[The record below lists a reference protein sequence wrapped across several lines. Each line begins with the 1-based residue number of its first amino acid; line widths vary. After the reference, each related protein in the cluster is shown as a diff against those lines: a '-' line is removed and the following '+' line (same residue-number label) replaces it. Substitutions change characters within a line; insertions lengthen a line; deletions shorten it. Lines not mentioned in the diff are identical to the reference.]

1 MRMAGCIYLFRS
13 TTSMAK
19 RKYNRIKAI
28 LAEQGKSN
36 KELAALLDLSER
48 TVSRWSTNSRQPSV
62 EMLFEIAKVLKVE
75 VRELLVASMK

>member
-1 MRMAGCIYLFRS
+1 
-13 TTSMAK
+13 MAK

-36 KELAALLDLSER
+36 KELAALLDMSER
-48 TVSRWSTNSRQPSV
+48 TVSRWSTNGRQPSV
-62 EMLFEIAKVLKVE
+62 EMLYEIAKMLKVE

>member
-1 MRMAGCIYLFRS
+1 
-13 TTSMAK
+13 MAK

>member
-1 MRMAGCIYLFRS
+1 
-13 TTSMAK
+13 MAK

-62 EMLFEIAKVLKVE
+62 EILYEIAKVLKVE

>member
-1 MRMAGCIYLFRS
+1 
-13 TTSMAK
+13 MAK

-48 TVSRWSTNSRQPSV
+48 TVSRWSTNGRQPSV
-62 EMLFEIAKVLKVE
+62 EMLYEIAKVLKVE
-75 VRELLVASMK
+75 VRELLVGSGK

>member
-1 MRMAGCIYLFRS
+1 
-13 TTSMAK
+13 MAK
-19 RKYNRIKAI
+19 KKYNRIKAI

>member
-1 MRMAGCIYLFRS
+1 MAGCIYLFWS

-19 RKYNRIKAI
+19 KKYNRIKAI
-28 LAEQGKSN
+28 LAEQGRSN

-48 TVSRWSTNSRQPSV
+48 TVSRWSTNGRQPSV
-62 EMLFEIAKVLKVE
+62 EMLYEIAKVLKVE

>member
-1 MRMAGCIYLFRS
+1 
-13 TTSMAK
+13 MAK

-48 TVSRWSTNSRQPSV
+48 TVSRWSTNGRQPSV
-62 EMLFEIAKVLKVE
+62 EMLYEIAKVLKVE

>member
-1 MRMAGCIYLFRS
+1 
-13 TTSMAK
+13 MAK

-48 TVSRWSTNSRQPSV
+48 TVSRWSTNGRQPTV
-62 EMLFEIAKVLKVE
+62 EMLYEIAKVLKVE
-75 VRELLVASMK
+75 VRELLVASGK